1 MEEQQY
7 MIAFTV
13 LGLYG
18 LGIGAVALSL
28 VTLLGRGSRVWAI
41 VVALVEIGMGGV
53 MWATLDVAG
62 AGPTVIGVVSLVI
75 AVLPR
80 RGVRRE

>member
-28 VTLLGRGSRVWAI
+28 VTLLGRGNRVWAI

-62 AGPTVIGVVSLVI
+62 AGPTVIGVIALVLS
-75 AVLPR
+75 VLPTRSR
-80 RGVRRE
+80 RQ